1 MLKIKGAASLL
12 LLLCSFLVSAA
23 IDVYQFGDAEK
34 EKRFQELAYEL
45 RCPKCQNQNLA
56 DSNAE
61 IAKDLRA
68 KIQQMLEAD
77 KTNSEIIDYMVERY
91 GDFVLYEP
99 RVKPQTY
106 LLWYGPVLLILL
118 GLVVIFFIIRGR
130 MKNKASSAEG
140 EIALNATEAKQLDA
154 LLNTKKGK
162 KS

>member
-1 MLKIKGAASLL
+1 MLKIKGAVSLL

-23 IDVYQFGDAEK
+23 IDVYQFETPEK

-77 KTNSEIIDYMVERY
+77 KSNPEIIDYMVERY

-106 LLWYGPVLLILL
+106 FLWYGPVLFILL
-118 GLVVIFFIIRGR
+118 GLIAIFFIIRGR
-130 MKNKASSAEG
+130 MKSKVGSTENDV
-140 EIALNATEAKQLDA
+140 ALTTTEAKQLDA
-154 LLNTKKGK
+154 LLKPKKDK

>member
-1 MLKIKGAASLL
+1 MLKIKWAAGIL
-12 LLLCSFLVSAA
+12 LLLCSFLVAAA
-23 IDVYQFGDAEK
+23 IDVYQFEDAEK

-61 IAKDLRA
+61 IAKDLRT
-68 KIQQMLEAD
+68 KIQQMLVAN
-77 KTNSEIIDYMVERY
+77 KSNPEIIDYMVERY

-106 LLWYGPVLLILL
+106 LLWYGPVLLIIL
-118 GLVVIFFIIRGR
+118 GLIVVFIIIRGR
-130 MKNKASSAEG
+130 MKNKANSEENDVELTVA
-140 EIALNATEAKQLDA
+140 EAKQLDA

-162 KS
+162 KL

>member
-1 MLKIKGAASLL
+1 MLKIKLITGLL
-12 LLLCSFLVSAA
+12 ILLSSFIVSAA
-23 IDVYQFGDAEK
+23 IDVYQFNDPKK

-61 IAKDLRA
+61 IALDLRA
-68 KIQQMLEAD
+68 KIQQMLVAD
-77 KTNSEIIDYMVERY
+77 KTDTEIVDYMVERY

-106 LLWYGPVLLILL
+106 LLWYGPAIFILL
-118 GLVVIFFIIRGR
+118 GLMVVFWIIRGR
-130 MKNKASSAEG
+130 QKSKETFAEQG
-140 EIALNATEAKQLDA
+140 ISLSVTEAQQLDA
-154 LLNTKKGK
+154 LLKTKKDK

>member
-1 MLKIKGAASLL
+1 MLKIKWVASIL
-12 LLLCSFLVSAA
+12 LLLCSFMVTAA
-23 IDVYQFGDAEK
+23 IDVYQFDDSEK

-61 IAKDLRA
+61 IAKDLRT
-68 KIQQMLEAD
+68 KIQQMLVAD
-77 KTNSEIIDYMVERY
+77 KTNPEIIDYMVERY

-118 GLVVIFFIIRGR
+118 GLIAVFLIIRGR
-130 MKNKASSAEG
+130 MKNKASATESDMT
-140 EIALNATEAKQLDA
+140 LSVTEAKQLDA
-154 LLNTKKGK
+154 LLNTKKDK
-162 KS
+162 K

>member
-1 MLKIKGAASLL
+1 MLKIKWAAGLL

-23 IDVYQFGDAEK
+23 IDVYQFDDPEK

-61 IAKDLRA
+61 IAKDLRT
-68 KIQQMLEAD
+68 KIQQMLVAD
-77 KTNSEIIDYMVERY
+77 KTNPEIIDYMVERY

-106 LLWYGPVLLILL
+106 LLWYGPALLILL
-118 GLVVIFFIIRGR
+118 GLVAIFFIIRGR
-130 MKNKASSAEG
+130 MKNKQSSVESDVELTAS
-140 EIALNATEAKQLDA
+140 EAKQLDA
-154 LLNTKKGK
+154 LLNIKKGK